1 VGGCAGMNILMIG
14 DVMGKPGRQA
24 VAGLLPALKKELAVD
39 FVIVNGENSA
49 AGRGIT
55 EKTAD
60 ALFEAGADVIT
71 SGNHIWDQREIVP
84 VLDEEVAILRPA
96 NYPDAAPGRGALT
109 QGGVTVL
116 NLQGRT
122 FMPDID
128 CPFRAADAALET
140 LPENATVIV
149 DMHAE
154 ATSEKVAMG
163 RYLDGR
169 VTAVVG
175 THTHVP
181 TADQR
186 ILPGGTAYVTDAG
199 MVGTKESV
207 IGVTIDS
214 VISRFLTGMPTRL
227 PVAENSK
234 TVQFNA
240 VLIESD
246 EATGRAKSIAR
257 IDREFERDGF

>member
-1 VGGCAGMNILMIG
+1 MIG

-24 VAGLLPALKKELAVD
+24 VAALLPALKEELGID
-39 FVIVNGENSA
+39 FVIVNGENTA

-55 EKTAD
+55 EKTANE
-60 ALFEAGADVIT
+60 LFEAGADVIT

-84 VLDEEVAILRPA
+84 VLDEEIAILRPA
-96 NYPDAAPGRGALT
+96 NYPPSAPGRGMMKHK
-109 QGGVTVL
+109 GVTVL

-122 FMPDID
+122 FMLAID
-128 CPFRAADAALET
+128 CPLRAADAALEKI
-140 LPENATVIV
+140 PEGETVIV

-181 TADQR
+181 TADPQ
-186 ILPGGTAYVTDAG
+186 ILPDGTAYVTDVG
-199 MVGTKESV
+199 MVGAKESV
-207 IGVTIDS
+207 IGVEIDS
-214 VISRFLTGMPTRL
+214 VIGRFLTGVPSRL
-227 PVAENSK
+227 PVAEKSRV
-234 TVQFNA
+234 VQFNA

-246 EATGRAKSIAR
+246 EATGRAKSITR
-257 IDREFERDGF
+257 VDREFERDL